1 MSVWDVLISLLSG
14 GFAGMGLGGGW
25 LLMAYL
31 LASGYADRPQARAI
45 VLLLFL
51 PAAAVSL
58 VGQVKSGLV
67 DCKRLWL
74 PMLLGMAAVFAGM
87 WLSALLD
94 ELTVRRIMVVLLG
107 AVGVS
112 QIVGALKPKKQ

>member
-1 MSVWDVLISLLSG
+1 MSLWDVLISLVSG

-31 LASGYADRPQARAI
+31 LTTGHADRPQARAI

-58 VGQVKSGLV
+58 IGQAKSGTV
-67 DCKRLWL
+67 TFKPLWL
-74 PMLLGMAAVFAGM
+74 PMLLCAMLFAGAF
-87 WLSALLD
+87 ALGFRFRWM
-94 ELTVRRIMVVLLG
+94 RR
-107 AVGVS
+107 
-112 QIVGALKPKKQ
+112 